1 MVYGTQHRR
10 RRRYRGRKSRAG
22 AKHKQRNFAAIM
34 RICAARRRQLNGALG
49 VVGTV
54 EYAVVSDGGYGMVR
68 RREAGGGG
76 GVRDHT
82 TRRLAQAKRS
92 AVVPKGGWAWYCMVS
107 CHTRGTAVTV

>member
-1 MVYGTQHRR
+1 MVYGTQHRQ

-54 EYAVVSDGGYGMVR
+54 EYAVVSYGGYGMVR

-76 GVRDHT
+76 VSGITQPGVWPRLNGPPLFLRAAGPGIVWYRV
-82 TRRLAQAKRS
+82 TRVALLLQ
-92 AVVPKGGWAWYCMVS
+92 
-107 CHTRGTAVTV
+107 